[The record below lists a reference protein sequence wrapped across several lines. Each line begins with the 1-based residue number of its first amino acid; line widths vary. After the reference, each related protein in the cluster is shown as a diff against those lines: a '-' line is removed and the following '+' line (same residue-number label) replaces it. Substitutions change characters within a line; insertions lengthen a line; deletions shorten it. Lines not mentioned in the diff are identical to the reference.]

1 MNNEDFRNNLDTIH
15 EKVETVLGAKGEE
28 YATDNDRLHNFKVA
42 AGVQGI
48 TVKEAL
54 AGMMAKHTTSIYDM
68 IADGKTHSAEKWD
81 EKILDHINYLI
92 LLRAILVE
100 EGLTEPALSKKV
112 EQVVQAVENDPERY
126 LRDDLDSKGFSGF
139 GPALGVGNA

>member
-1 MNNEDFRNNLDTIH
+1 MNNEDFRTNLDTIH
-15 EKVETVLGAKGEE
+15 EKIETVLGAKGEE

-54 AGMMAKHTTSIYDM
+54 SGMMAKHTVSVYDM
-68 IADGKTHSAEKWD
+68 IADGKDHSLDKWD

-92 LLRAILVE
+92 LLRAIVVE
-100 EGLTEPALSKKV
+100 EKSIV
-112 EQVVQAVENDPERY
+112 S
-126 LRDDLDSKGFSGF
+126 RDISEDSKTAIIT
-139 GPALGVGNA
+139 ALGKEK

>member
-15 EKVETVLGAKGEE
+15 EKIETVLGAKGEE

-42 AGVQGI
+42 AQVQGI

-54 AGMMAKHTTSIYDM
+54 SGMMAKHTVSVYDM
-68 IADGKTHSAEKWD
+68 IADGKDHSLDKWD

-92 LLRAILVE
+92 LLRAIVVE
-100 EGLTEPALSKKV
+100 EKSIV
-112 EQVVQAVENDPERY
+112 S
-126 LRDDLDSKGFSGF
+126 RDISEDSKTAIIT
-139 GPALGVGNA
+139 ALGKEK

>member
-15 EKVETVLGAKGEE
+15 EKIETVLGAKGEE

-42 AGVQGI
+42 AQVQGI

-54 AGMMAKHTTSIYDM
+54 SGMMAKHTVSVYDM
-68 IADGKTHSAEKWD
+68 IADGKDHSLDKWD

-92 LLRAILVE
+92 LLRAIVVE
-100 EGLTEPALSKKV
+100 EKNEAARLLKIDVNSMYP
-112 EQVVQAVENDPERY
+112 Q
-126 LRDDLDSKGFSGF
+126 GFKDEF
-139 GPALGVGNA
+139 GETVNITPFGKEK